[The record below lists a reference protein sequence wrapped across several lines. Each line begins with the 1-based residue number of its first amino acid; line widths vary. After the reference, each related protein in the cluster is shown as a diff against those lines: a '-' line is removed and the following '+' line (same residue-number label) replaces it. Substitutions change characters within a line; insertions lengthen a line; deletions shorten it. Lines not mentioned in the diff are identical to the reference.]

1 MSKSLGNYVGIEDPP
16 REIYGKLMSISDDLM
31 WRYYELCTD
40 VSTDGIDQLKR
51 MVQEGGLHPKKAKE
65 GLALRIVSDF
75 HGEAAAR
82 ESREEFER
90 VFRDRGTPD
99 DIPEH
104 RFAAE
109 QGKVF
114 LPKLLLAAGLSSSRT
129 EANRML
135 SQGAVSVDGEK
146 LAAGQL
152 ELEAHAGDQLLF
164 KVGKRRFAR
173 VTID

>member
-1 MSKSLGNYVGIEDPP
+1 MPVFAGDGSGAATFASVESGRLVLGATGGYLIGFLAASAAVGALAERGWDRRLRGSIAAM
-16 REIYGKLMSISDDLM
+16 LMGTLIVYTVGLAWLALALDRSV
-31 WRYYELCTD
+31 TD
-40 VSTDGIDQLKR
+40 VLPF
-51 MVQEGGLHPKKAKE
+51 GLYPFVP
-65 GLALRIVSDF
+65 G
-75 HGEAAAR
+75 
-82 ESREEFER
+82 
-90 VFRDRGTPD
+90 
-99 DIPEH
+99 DI
-104 RFAAE
+104 
-109 QGKVF
+109 
-114 LPKLLLAAGLSSSRT
+114 LKLLLAAGLSSSRT